1 MDLNFRTEHDC
12 LNRIVNAAHSFG
24 SLTDRR
30 SDVIEGLDATLAVG
44 VFQKYVTKEWE
55 RSFFNRPNPDECLVR
70 LLNKLPFLAIFC
82 GQT

>member
-1 MDLNFRTEHDC
+1 M
-12 LNRIVNAAHSFG
+12 
-24 SLTDRR
+24 
-30 SDVIEGLDATLAVG
+30 IEGLDATLAVG